1 MLLKKLHKIR
11 LYARKLNFFK
21 IQMNLS
27 TKPFEAVF
35 VLVVYLTLITKKGT
49 TSYNVAL
56 INVRAITFPPFCSF
70 PLNFCCIFQTFYT
83 MDSFLFKSCFVFHA
97 FTSATLAKSG

>member
-35 VLVVYLTLITKKGT
+35 VLVVYLTLITKKELQ
-49 TSYNVAL
+49 V
-56 INVRAITFPPFCSF
+56 IT
-70 PLNFCCIFQTFYT
+70 L
-83 MDSFLFKSCFVFHA
+83 L
-97 FTSATLAKSG
+97 

>member
-35 VLVVYLTLITKKGT
+35 VLVVYLALISKKGT

-56 INVRAITFPPFCSF
+56 INVRAITFLPFCSF
-70 PLNFCCIFQTFYT
+70 LLNFCSIFQTFHT
-83 MDSFLFKSCFVFHA
+83 IDSFFFLF
-97 FTSATLAKSG
+97 